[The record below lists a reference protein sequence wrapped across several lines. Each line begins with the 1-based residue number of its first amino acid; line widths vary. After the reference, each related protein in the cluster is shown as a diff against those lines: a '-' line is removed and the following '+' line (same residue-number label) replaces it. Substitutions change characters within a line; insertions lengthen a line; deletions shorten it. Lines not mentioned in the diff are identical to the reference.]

1 MINKVIMNNQ
11 IISGQKYI
19 WKIPA
24 VDQQKV
30 AAIAARYNLSLSVAQ
45 VLYTRGF
52 TDEDAIEAF
61 LFSSFEN
68 NVADARLMK
77 DAEKAVDRIIAAIE
91 KQEQILVFGDY
102 DVDGIT
108 SSSLMMICLLP
119 LGAKINYFL
128 PNRVKDGYGLST
140 KIVER
145 AAENKYAVIITVDNG
160 ITAIEQA
167 QRAKELGLDLIITD
181 HHRPHSKVPDAFA
194 IVNPNQVDCGY
205 PHKTLAGVGVT
216 FKLLS
221 LLYEKRG
228 LQLPPKAYE
237 LLLLGTVADVVP
249 LIGENRFWV
258 RHGLNYV
265 NKIESLS
272 FKLLKA
278 NGKVTK
284 PKISSTDIGFSITP
298 QINALGRL
306 EDPRQAVKFL
316 IGTDSAN
323 AETVA
328 RVLLEMNE
336 ARKAIEKSIV
346 EEIEEQI
353 RLKHIDVEKENVIIA
368 ASKNWPAGVIGLVAS
383 RFVSAYG
390 KPTLLFHLTKDG
402 LAKGSCRSIAEFNM
416 FDALTA
422 SSDLIMQFGGHSV
435 AAGLSLKVENL
446 GPLKERLEAL
456 IAAQLTPFD
465 LQPKIKVDAEVGLSE
480 LTKKFID
487 DLEHLEPFGNSN
499 DQPIFYVNN
508 VVQVQKPQLLKD
520 AHVKCFMF
528 ADGVIK
534 PVIFFNRPELFALF
548 NEQYEQTFILAARVS
563 ENHWQDRVNIE
574 LIGVDIAVS
583 QMGSQLGSPSKKI
596 EDGVK

>member
-1 MINKVIMNNQ
+1 MNNT
-11 IISGQKYI
+11 IISGKKYLWKLTPTDGQKI
-19 WKIPA
+19 A
-24 VDQQKV
+24 T
-30 AAIAARYNLSLSVAQ
+30 IAAQYNLSFAVAQ
-45 VLYTRGF
+45 VLYARGY
-52 TDEDAIEAF
+52 TDQNTIDPF
-61 LFSSFEN
+61 LLNSFED
-68 NVADARLMK
+68 NVADARLLK
-77 DAEKAVDRIIAAIE
+77 DAEKAVDRILLAIE

-145 AAENKYAVIITVDNG
+145 AAQNNYKIIITVDNG

-167 QRAKELGLDLIITD
+167 KRAKELKVDLIITD
-181 HHRPHSKVPDAFA
+181 HHRPHSSVPDAYA
-194 IVNPNQVDCGY
+194 IINPNQIDCPY

-221 LLYEKRG
+221 LLYEKKG

-258 RHGLNYV
+258 RHGLNYI
-265 NKIESLS
+265 NKTESLS
-272 FKLLKA
+272 FKLLKE

-284 PKISSTDIGFSITP
+284 PKLSSTDIGFSITP

-316 IGTDSAN
+316 IGTDVTN

-328 RVLLEMNE
+328 KVLLEMNE
-336 ARKAIEKSIV
+336 ARKTIERSIV

-353 RLKHIDVEKENVIIA
+353 RLKRIDIEHENVIIA
-368 ASKNWPAGVIGLVAS
+368 ASSSWPAGIIGLVAS

-402 LAKGSCRSIAEFNM
+402 LAKGSCRSIPEFNM

-422 SSDLIMQFGGHSV
+422 SSDLLVQFGGHSV
-435 AAGLSLKVENL
+435 AAGLSLKIDNIKE
-446 GPLKERLEAL
+446 LKQRLERLVAE
-456 IAAQLTPFD
+456 QLTPFD
-465 LQPKIKVDAEVGLSE
+465 LKPKIRVEAEINLSD
-480 LTKKFID
+480 LNKKFID
-487 DLEHLEPFGNSN
+487 DLEYLEPFGNSN
-499 DQPIFYVNN
+499 EQPIFYVNN
-508 VVQVQKPQLLKD
+508 VVQVQKAQLLKD

-534 PVIFFNRPELFALF
+534 PVMFFNRPELFEFF
-548 NEQYEQTFILAARVS
+548 NQHYENSFTLAARVS
-563 ENHWQDRVNIE
+563 ENHWKDRINIE
-574 LIGVDIAVS
+574 LIGVDIGA
-583 QMGSQLGSPSKKI
+583 I
-596 EDGVK
+596 T

>member
-1 MINKVIMNNQ
+1 MNHQ
-11 IISGQKYI
+11 IISGHKYI
-19 WKIPA
+19 WKIPT
-24 VDQQKV
+24 VDQQQV
-30 AAIAARYNLSLSVAQ
+30 AAIAARHNLSFAVAHI
-45 VLYTRGF
+45 LCSRGYN
-52 TDEDAIEAF
+52 DETTIENF
-61 LFSSFEN
+61 LFSRFEN
-68 NVADARLMK
+68 SVADARLMK
-77 DAEKAVDRIIAAIE
+77 DAEKAVDRILQAIE
-91 KQEQILVFGDY
+91 KQEQMLVFGDY

-108 SSSLMMICLLP
+108 SSSMMMICLLP

-145 AAENKYAVIITVDNG
+145 AAQNKYGVIITVDNG

-167 QRAKELGLDLIITD
+167 QRAKELGIDLIITD
-181 HHRPHSKVPDAFA
+181 HHRPHSKVPDAYA
-194 IVNPNQVDCGY
+194 IVNPNQIDCGY
-205 PHKTLAGVGVT
+205 PYKTLAGVGVT
-216 FKLLS
+216 FKILS
-221 LLYEKRG
+221 LLYEKKG
-228 LQLPPKAYE
+228 MQLPPKAYE

-249 LIGENRFWV
+249 LVGENRFWV
-258 RHGLNYV
+258 RHGLNFV

-284 PKISSTDIGFSITP
+284 PKLSSTDIGFSITP

-316 IGTDSAN
+316 IGTDVAN

-353 RLKHIDVEKENVIIA
+353 RLKRIDLEKENVIIA
-368 ASKNWPAGVIGLVAS
+368 ASNQWPAGVIGLVAS

-422 SSDLIMQFGGHSV
+422 SSDLLLQFGGHSV

-446 GPLKERLEAL
+446 PELKQRLEAL
-456 IAAQLTPFD
+456 VATQLTPFD
-465 LQPKIKVDAEVGLSE
+465 LQPKIKVDAQVELSE
-480 LTKKFID
+480 LTRKFID

-499 DQPIFYVNN
+499 DQPIFYVSN
-508 VVQVQKPQLLKD
+508 VVQVQKAQLLKD

-534 PVIFFNRPELFALF
+534 PVIFFNRPELFALL
-548 NEQYEQTFILAARVS
+548 NEQYEKTFVLAARVS
-563 ENHWQDRVNIE
+563 ENYWQDRVNIE
-574 LIGVDIAVS
+574 LIGVDIAITV
-583 QMGSQLGSPSKKI
+583 
-596 EDGVK
+596 

>member
-1 MINKVIMNNQ
+1 MKLMNNN
-11 IISGQKYI
+11 IVFGKKYI
-19 WKIPA
+19 WKISS

-30 AAIAARYNLSLSVAQ
+30 AAIAARYNLSFAVAH
-45 VLYTRGF
+45 VLYSRGF
-52 TDEDAIEAF
+52 TQEDDIERF
-61 LFSSFEN
+61 LLNSFEN
-68 NVADARLMK
+68 NVADPRLLK
-77 DAEKAVDRIIAAIE
+77 DAEKAVDRILLAIE
-91 KQEQILVFGDY
+91 RQESMLVFGDY

-145 AAENKYAVIITVDNG
+145 AAQNKYAVIITVDNG

-167 QRAKELGLDLIITD
+167 ARAKELGIDLIITD
-181 HHRPHSKVPDAFA
+181 HHRPHAKVPDAYA
-194 IVNPNQVDCGY
+194 IVNPNQVDCTFPY
-205 PHKTLAGVGVT
+205 KSLAGVGVT
-216 FKLLS
+216 FKILS
-221 LLYEKRG
+221 LLYEKKG

-258 RHGLNYV
+258 RHGLNYI
-265 NKIESLS
+265 NKVQSLS
-272 FKLLKA
+272 FTLLKS

-284 PKISSTDIGFSITP
+284 PKLSSTDIGFSITP

-316 IGTDSAN
+316 IGTDVGVV
-323 AETVA
+323 ETVA
-328 RVLLEMNE
+328 KVLLEMNE

-353 RLKHIDVEKENVIIA
+353 RLKHIDVERENVIIA
-368 ASKNWPAGVIGLVAS
+368 ASSNWPAGVIGLVAS

-402 LAKGSCRSIAEFNM
+402 IAKGSCRSIPEFNM

-422 SSDLIMQFGGHSV
+422 SSDLLMQFGGHSV
-435 AAGLSLKVENL
+435 AAGLSLPIDNL
-446 GPLKERLEAL
+446 PALKAKLEQLVAEK
-456 IAAQLTPFD
+456 LTPFD
-465 LQPKIKVDAEVGLSE
+465 LQPKIRIDAEVGLSD

-499 DQPIFYVNN
+499 EQPIFYVNN
-508 VVQVQKPQLLKD
+508 VVQVQKAQLLKG

-528 ADGVIK
+528 AEGVIK
-534 PVIFFNRPELFALF
+534 PVMFFNRPELFEFF
-548 NEQYEQTFILAARVS
+548 NEQYETSFTLAARVS

-574 LIGVDIAVS
+574 LIGVDVAMSNV
-583 QMGSQLGSPSKKI
+583 
-596 EDGVK
+596 

>member
-1 MINKVIMNNQ
+1 MNNQ
-11 IISGQKYI
+11 IISGEKYI

-24 VDQQKV
+24 VDQQK
-30 AAIAARYNLSLSVAQ
+30 IAVIASRYNLSFAVAQ
-45 VLYTRGF
+45 VLYARGF
-52 TDEDAIEAF
+52 TDESAIEAF
-61 LFSSFEN
+61 LFSSFED
-68 NVADARLMK
+68 NVADPRLLK
-77 DAEKAVDRIIAAIE
+77 DAEKAVDRILLAME

-145 AAENKYAVIITVDNG
+145 AAQNNYAVIVTVDNG

-167 QRAKELGLDLIITD
+167 KRAKTLGIDLIITD
-181 HHRPHSKVPDAFA
+181 HHRPHSEVPDAFA
-194 IVNPNQVDCGY
+194 IVNPNQVDCAY

-221 LLYEKRG
+221 LLYEKKG

-258 RHGLNYV
+258 RHGLNYI
-265 NKIESLS
+265 NKTESLS

-284 PKISSTDIGFSITP
+284 PKLSSMDIGFSITP

-316 IGTDSAN
+316 IGTDVAN
-323 AETVA
+323 AEVVA

-336 ARKAIEKSIV
+336 ARKTIERSIV

-368 ASKNWPAGVIGLVAS
+368 ASKSWPAGVIGLVAS

-422 SSDLIMQFGGHSV
+422 SSDLILQFGGHSV

-446 GPLKERLEAL
+446 PELKARLEAL
-456 IAAQLTPFD
+456 VASQLTPFD
-465 LQPKIKVDAEVGLSE
+465 LQPKIKVDAEVTLPD
-480 LTKKFID
+480 LNKKFID

-528 ADGVIK
+528 AEGVIK
-534 PVIFFNRPELFALF
+534 PVIFFNRPELFALL
-548 NEQYEQTFILAARVS
+548 NEQYETTFILAARVS
-563 ENHWQDRVNIE
+563 ENYWQDRVSIE
-574 LIGVDIAVS
+574 LIGVDIAIS
-583 QMGSQLGSPSKKI
+583 QVGSSLGSPSKKI
-596 EDGVK
+596 EDGV

>member
-1 MINKVIMNNQ
+1 MDMHIVAGK
-11 IISGQKYI
+11 KYL
-19 WKIPA
+19 WKIPLC
-24 VDQQKV
+24 DQQKIV
-30 AAIAARYNLSLSVAQ
+30 AIAARYNLSFAVAQ
-45 VLYTRGF
+45 ILYSRGF
-52 TDEDAIEAF
+52 TQEDSIELF
-61 LFSSFEN
+61 LLNSFED
-68 NVADARLMK
+68 NVADPRSMK
-77 DAEKAVDRIIAAIE
+77 DAEKAVDRILLAME
-91 KQEQILVFGDY
+91 KQEQMLVFGDY

-145 AAENKYAVIITVDNG
+145 AAQSKYSVIITVDNG

-167 QRAKELGLDLIITD
+167 QRAKELGIDLIITD
-181 HHRPHSKVPDAFA
+181 HHRPHAQVPDAYA
-194 IVNPNQVDCGY
+194 IVNPNQVDCKY
-205 PHKTLAGVGVT
+205 PYKTLAGVGVT
-216 FKLLS
+216 FKILS
-221 LLYEKRG
+221 LLYEKKG
-228 LQLPPKAYE
+228 LKLPPKAYE

-258 RHGLNYV
+258 RHGLNYI

-284 PKISSTDIGFSITP
+284 PKLSSTDIGFSITP

-316 IGTDSAN
+316 IGTDVEN
-323 AETVA
+323 AENVA

-336 ARKAIEKSIV
+336 ARKSIERSIV

-353 RLKHIDVEKENVIIA
+353 RLKRIDLERENVIIA
-368 ASKNWPAGVIGLVAS
+368 ASSSWPAGVIGLVAS

-422 SSDLIMQFGGHSV
+422 SSDLLIQFGGHSV
-435 AAGLSLKVENL
+435 AAGLSLRVENL
-446 GPLKERLEAL
+446 PELKTRLERLVVEK
-456 IAAQLTPFD
+456 LTPFD
-465 LQPKIKVDAEVGLSE
+465 LQPKIRVDAEISLSD

-499 DQPIFYVNN
+499 EQPIFYVNN
-508 VVQVQKPQLLKD
+508 VAQVQKPQLLKD
-520 AHVKCFMF
+520 LHVKCFMF

-534 PVIFFNRPELFALF
+534 PVMFFNRPELFEFF
-548 NEQYEQTFILAARVS
+548 NEHYESTFTLAARVS

-574 LIGVDIAVS
+574 LIGVDVA
-583 QMGSQLGSPSKKI
+583 MKG
-596 EDGVK
+596 

>member
-1 MINKVIMNNQ
+1 MNNQ
-11 IISGQKYI
+11 IISGKKYI
-19 WKIPA
+19 WKIA
-24 VDQQKV
+24 EIDQQKI
-30 AAIAARYNLSLSVAQ
+30 AAIAARYNLSFAVAH

-52 TDEDAIEAF
+52 TDEERIEAF

-68 NVADARLMK
+68 NVPDARLLK
-77 DAEKAVDRIIAAIE
+77 DAEKAVDRILLAME
-91 KQEQILVFGDY
+91 RQEQMLVFGDY

-145 AAENKYAVIITVDNG
+145 AAQNKYAVIITVDNG

-167 QRAKELGLDLIITD
+167 QRAKELGIDLIITD
-181 HHRPHSKVPDAFA
+181 HHRPHAHVPDAFA

-216 FKLLS
+216 FKILS
-221 LLYEKRG
+221 LLYEKKG

-258 RHGLNYV
+258 RHGLHYI
-265 NKIESLS
+265 NKVESLS

-284 PKISSTDIGFSITP
+284 PKLSSTDIGFSITP

-306 EDPRQAVKFL
+306 QDPRQAVKFL
-316 IGTDSAN
+316 IGTDVEN
-323 AETVA
+323 AENVA
-328 RVLLEMNE
+328 KVLLEMNE
-336 ARKAIEKSIV
+336 ARKAIERSIV

-353 RLKHIDVEKENVIIA
+353 RLKRIDVEKENVIIA
-368 ASKNWPAGVIGLVAS
+368 ASNSWPSGVIGLVAS

-402 LAKGSCRSIAEFNM
+402 LAKGSCRSIPEFNM

-422 SSDLIMQFGGHSV
+422 SSDLLIQFGGHSV
-435 AAGLSLKVENL
+435 AAGLSLSVDNL
-446 GPLKERLEAL
+446 PLLKARLEELVAT
-456 IAAQLTPFD
+456 QLTPFD
-465 LQPKIKVDAEVGLSE
+465 LQPKIRVDAEVSLSD
-480 LTKKFID
+480 LTKKLID

-499 DQPIFYVNN
+499 EQPIFFVKN

-534 PVIFFNRPELFALF
+534 PVMFFNRPELFEFF
-548 NEQYEQTFILAARVS
+548 NERYETSFTLAARVS

-574 LIGVDIAVS
+574 LIGVDVALS
-583 QMGSQLGSPSKKI
+583 PTSDSLKLGAR
-596 EDGVK
+596 

>member
-1 MINKVIMNNQ
+1 MNSQ

-19 WKIPA
+19 WKIPT
-24 VDQQKV
+24 VDQQQV
-30 AAIAARYNLSLSVAQ
+30 AAIAARFNLSFAVAHI
-45 VLYTRGF
+45 LYSRGF
-52 TDEDAIEAF
+52 SDPQAIESF
-61 LFSSFEN
+61 LFSRFEDS
-68 NVADARLMK
+68 VADPRLLK
-77 DAEKAVDRIIAAIE
+77 DAEKAVDRILLAME
-91 KQEQILVFGDY
+91 KQEQMLVFGDY

-145 AAENKYAVIITVDNG
+145 AAQNNYAVIITVDNG

-167 QRAKELGLDLIITD
+167 DRAKELGIDLIITD
-181 HHRPHSKVPDAFA
+181 HHRPHAHVPDAYA
-194 IVNPNQVDCGY
+194 IVNPNQVDCAY
-205 PHKTLAGVGVT
+205 PYKTLAGVGVT

-221 LLYEKRG
+221 LLYEKKG

-258 RHGLNYV
+258 RHGLNYI

-284 PKISSTDIGFSITP
+284 PKLSSTDIGFSITP

-316 IGTDSAN
+316 IGTDKSN

-353 RLKHIDVEKENVIIA
+353 RLKHIDLEKENVIIA

-402 LAKGSCRSIAEFNM
+402 LAKGSCRSIQEFNM

-422 SSDLIMQFGGHSV
+422 SSDLLLQFGGHSV

-446 GPLKERLEAL
+446 PELKQRLEAL
-456 IAAQLTPFD
+456 VAQQLTPFD
-465 LQPKIKVDAEVGLSE
+465 LQPKIKVDAQVELSE

-534 PVIFFNRPELFALF
+534 PVIFFNRPELFALL
-548 NEQYEQTFILAARVS
+548 NEWYEQPFILAARVT

-574 LIGVDIAVS
+574 LIGVDIAV
-583 QMGSQLGSPSKKI
+583 K
-596 EDGVK
+596 ENA

>member
-1 MINKVIMNNQ
+1 MYNN
-11 IISGQKYI
+11 IIIGKKYL
-19 WKIPA
+19 WKITP
-24 VDQQKV
+24 VEQKHIS
-30 AAIAARYNLSLSVAQ
+30 AIAMRYNLSCAVAQ
-45 VLYTRGF
+45 VLYSRGF
-52 TDEDAIEAF
+52 TNEDDIERF
-61 LFSSFEN
+61 LLNSFEM
-68 NVADARLMK
+68 NVADARLLK
-77 DAEKAVDRIIAAIE
+77 DAEKAVDRILLAME
-91 KQEQILVFGDY
+91 RQEQMLVFGDY

-128 PNRVKDGYGLST
+128 PHRVKDGYGLST

-145 AAENKYAVIITVDNG
+145 AAQSGYAVIITVDNG

-167 QRAKELGLDLIITD
+167 DRAKELGIDLIITD
-181 HHRPHSKVPDAFA
+181 HHRPHAQVPDAYA
-194 IVNPNQVDCGY
+194 IINPNQVDCAY

-216 FKLLS
+216 FKILS
-221 LLYEKRG
+221 LLYEKKG

-258 RHGLNYV
+258 RHGLNYI
-265 NKIESLS
+265 NKVESLS

-278 NGKVTK
+278 NSKVTK
-284 PKISSTDIGFSITP
+284 PKLSSTDIGFSITP

-316 IGTDSAN
+316 IGTDVSTAQ
-323 AETVA
+323 TVA
-328 RVLLEMNE
+328 KVLLEMNE
-336 ARKAIEKSIV
+336 ARKVIERSIV
-346 EEIEEQI
+346 DDVEEQI
-353 RLKHIDVEKENVIIA
+353 RLKRIDVEKENVIIA
-368 ASKNWPAGVIGLVAS
+368 ASSNWPAGVIGLVAS
-383 RFVSAYG
+383 RFVGSYG

-416 FDALTA
+416 FDALT
-422 SSDLIMQFGGHSV
+422 SCSDLLLQFGGHSV
-435 AAGLSLKVENL
+435 AAGLSLRADKLPE
-446 GPLKERLEAL
+446 LKKRLEDLVAQ
-456 IAAQLTPFD
+456 QLTPFD
-465 LQPKIKVDAEVGLSE
+465 LQPKIRIDAEVALPD
-480 LTKKFID
+480 LNKKFID

-499 DQPIFYVNN
+499 EQPIFYVQN

-534 PVIFFNRPELFALF
+534 PVMFFNRPELFSFF
-548 NEQYEQTFILAARVS
+548 NEQYGDSFVLAARVS

-574 LIGVDIAVS
+574 LIGVDVAIRKDVT
-583 QMGSQLGSPSKKI
+583 L
-596 EDGVK
+596 

>member
-1 MINKVIMNNQ
+1 MNNQ
-11 IISGQKYI
+11 IISGKKYV
-19 WKIPA
+19 WKIPLVDEQKIA
-24 VDQQKV
+24 V
-30 AAIAARYNLSLSVAQ
+30 IASRYNLSFAVAQ
-45 VLYTRGF
+45 VLYSRGF
-52 TDEDAIEAF
+52 TDETALESF
-61 LFSSFEN
+61 LFTSFEA

-77 DAEKAVDRIIAAIE
+77 DAEKAVERLLLAIE

-128 PNRVKDGYGLST
+128 PNRVRDGYGLST

-145 AAENKYAVIITVDNG
+145 AAANNYTVIVTVDNG
-160 ITAIEQA
+160 ITAIDQA
-167 QRAKELGLDLIITD
+167 KRAKELGIDLIITD
-181 HHRPHSKVPDAFA
+181 HHRPHSAVPDAFA
-194 IVNPNQVDCGY
+194 IVNPNQIDCSY

-221 LLYEKRG
+221 LLYEKKG
-228 LQLPPKAYE
+228 LELPPKAYE

-258 RHGLNYV
+258 RHGLAYI
-265 NKIESLS
+265 NKIESVS

-284 PKISSTDIGFSITP
+284 PKLSATDIGFSITP

-316 IGTDSAN
+316 IGSDVEN
-323 AETVA
+323 AENVA

-336 ARKAIEKSIV
+336 ARKTIEKAIV

-353 RLKHIDVEKENVIIA
+353 RLKHIDIEKENVIIA
-368 ASKNWPAGVIGLVAS
+368 ASKTWPAGVIGLVAS
-383 RFVSAYG
+383 RFVAGYG
-390 KPTLLFHLTKDG
+390 KPTLLFHITKDG
-402 LAKGSCRSIAEFNM
+402 IAKGSCRSIAEFNM

-422 SSDLIMQFGGHSV
+422 SSDLILQFGGHSV
-435 AAGLSLKVENL
+435 AAGLSLRVEDL
-446 GPLKERLEAL
+446 SQLKMRLEAL
-456 IAAQLTPFD
+456 VAEQLTPFD
-465 LQPKIKVDAEVGLSE
+465 LQPKIKVDAEVNLSD
-480 LTKKFID
+480 LNKKFID

-508 VVQVQKPQLLKD
+508 VVQVQKPQLLKG

-534 PVIFFNRPELFALF
+534 PVIFFNRPELFELF
-548 NEQYEQTFILAARVS
+548 NEQYEKTFILAARVS

-574 LIGVDIAVS
+574 LIGVDIAIKDNV
-583 QMGSQLGSPSKKI
+583 
-596 EDGVK
+596 

>member
-1 MINKVIMNNQ
+1 MNQQ
-11 IISGQKYI
+11 IISGRKYL
-19 WKIPA
+19 WKIP
-24 VDQQKV
+24 VSDQQKI
-30 AAIAARYNLSLSVAQ
+30 AMIAARYNLSFAVAQ
-45 VLYTRGF
+45 VLYSRGF
-52 TDEDAIEAF
+52 TDEASIESF
-61 LFSSFEN
+61 LFTTFEGS
-68 NVADARLMK
+68 VADARLMK
-77 DAEKAVDRIIAAIE
+77 DAEKAVDRLLVAIE

-108 SSSLMMICLLP
+108 SSSLMMIGLLP

-128 PNRVKDGYGLST
+128 PNRVRDGYGLST

-145 AAENKYAVIITVDNG
+145 AAENKYAVIVTVDNG

-167 QRAKELGLDLIITD
+167 KRAKELGLDLIITD
-181 HHRPHSKVPDAFA
+181 HHRPHSKVPDAYA
-194 IVNPNQVDCGY
+194 IVNPNQTDCAY

-221 LLYEKRG
+221 LLYEKKG
-228 LQLPPKAYE
+228 LELPPKAYE

-258 RHGLNYV
+258 RHGLAYI
-265 NKIESLS
+265 NKTESLS

-284 PKISSTDIGFSITP
+284 PKLSSIDIGFSITP

-316 IGTDSAN
+316 IGTDADN

-353 RLKHIDVEKENVIIA
+353 RLKNIDIEKENVIIA
-368 ASKNWPAGVIGLVAS
+368 ASKSWPAGVIGLVAS

-390 KPTLLFHLTKDG
+390 KPTLLFHLTNDG

-422 SSDLIMQFGGHSV
+422 SSDLLLQFGGHSV

-446 GPLKERLEAL
+446 SELKMRLEAL
-456 IAAQLTPFD
+456 VATQLTSFD
-465 LQPKIKVDAEVGLSE
+465 LQPKIRIDAEVNLPD
-480 LTKKFID
+480 LNKKFIE

-508 VVQVQKPQLLKD
+508 VVQVQKPQLLKG
-520 AHVKCFMF
+520 AHVKCFIF
-528 ADGVIK
+528 AEGVIK
-534 PVIFFNRPELFALF
+534 PVIFFSRPELFALF
-548 NEQYEQTFILAARVS
+548 NEQYEKTFILAARVS

-574 LIGVDIAVS
+574 LIGIDIA
-583 QMGSQLGSPSKKI
+583 MK
-596 EDGVK
+596 EDA

>member
-1 MINKVIMNNQ
+1 MNTTIVTGKKYVWKV
-11 IISGQKYI
+11 S
-19 WKIPA
+19 A
-24 VDQQKV
+24 VDQQKI
-30 AAIAARYNLSLSVAQ
+30 AAISARYNLSFAIAQ
-45 VLYTRGF
+45 VLYSRGF
-52 TDEDAIEAF
+52 TDEDAMESF
-61 LFSSFEN
+61 LFSSFEKD
-68 NVADARLMK
+68 VADPRLLK
-77 DAEKAVDRIIAAIE
+77 DAEKAVDRILLAME
-91 KQEQILVFGDY
+91 RQEQMLVFGDY

-145 AAENKYAVIITVDNG
+145 ASQNNYKVIITVDNG

-167 QRAKELGLDLIITD
+167 DRAKELGIDLIITD
-181 HHRPHSKVPDAFA
+181 HHRPHAKVPDAYA
-194 IVNPNQVDCGY
+194 IVNPNQIDCGY
-205 PHKTLAGVGVT
+205 PYKTLAGVGVT
-216 FKLLS
+216 FKILS
-221 LLYEKRG
+221 LLYEKKG
-228 LQLPPKAYE
+228 LQLPSKAYE

-258 RHGLNYV
+258 RHGLNYI

-284 PKISSTDIGFSITP
+284 PKLSSTDIGFSITP

-316 IGTDSAN
+316 IGTDVDT

-328 RVLLEMNE
+328 KVLLEMNE
-336 ARKAIEKSIV
+336 ARKAIERSIV

-353 RLKHIDVEKENVIIA
+353 RLKRIDVEKENVIIA
-368 ASKNWPAGVIGLVAS
+368 ASSSWPAGVIGLVAS

-402 LAKGSCRSIAEFNM
+402 IAKGSCRSIPEFNM

-422 SSDLIMQFGGHSV
+422 SSDLLMQFGGHSV
-435 AAGLSLKVENL
+435 AAGLSLRIDNL
-446 GPLKERLEAL
+446 SELKIRLEKLVAE
-456 IAAQLTPFD
+456 QLTPFD
-465 LQPKIKVDAEVGLSE
+465 LQPKIRVDAEVGLSD

-499 DQPIFYVNN
+499 EQPIFYVNN

-528 ADGVIK
+528 AEGVIK
-534 PVIFFNRPELFALF
+534 PVMFFNRPELFNF
-548 NEQYEQTFILAARVS
+548 FTENYEKSFTLAARVS
-563 ENHWQDRVNIE
+563 ENHWKDRVNIE
-574 LIGVDIAVS
+574 LMGVDVAFNL
-583 QMGSQLGSPSKKI
+583 MEHGDPK
-596 EDGVK
+596 